1 MTDFKEINYL
11 KSGTERQQKAF
22 EVLNENLI
30 LQKLSDFDATLI
42 GTIPINIDIASSD
55 LDIACYWNDKKHFI
69 EILKNT
75 FSKENDFKL
84 YERDINSSQSVVAT
98 FFVNDFE
105 IEIFGQNLPVSEQ
118 FGYRHMM
125 IEAAILNKY
134 GEDFRRKIIE
144 LKESGVKTEPAFAQ
158 LLELKGNPYQALL
171 NFKII

>member
-1 MTDFKEINYL
+1 MTDFKDINYL

-144 LKESGVKTEPAFAQ
+144 IKESGVKTEPAFAQ

-171 NFKII
+171 NFKTI

>member
-1 MTDFKEINYL
+1 MTDFLNINYL

-30 LQKLSDFDATLI
+30 LQKLSEFKPVLI

-55 LDIACYWNDKKHFI
+55 LDIACYWENKNHFI
-69 EILKNT
+69 EIVKRN
-75 FSKENDFKL
+75 FSE
-84 YERDINSSQSVVAT
+84 ERHFQIFEREINGFESVVAN
-98 FFVNDFE
+98 FFLDDFE

-118 FGYRHMM
+118 FGYRHLL
-125 IEAAILNKY
+125 IEAEILNKY

-144 LKESGVKTEPAFAQ
+144 LKKSGLKTEPAFAQ
-158 LLELKGNPYQALL
+158 LLDLKGDSYQALL

>member
-1 MTDFKEINYL
+1 MTDFKDINYL

-75 FSKENDFKL
+75 FSKENDFQL

-118 FGYRHMM
+118 FGYRHML

-158 LLELKGNPYQALL
+158 LLELKGDPYQALL

>member
-1 MTDFKEINYL
+1 MTDFKNINYL

-55 LDIACYWNDKKHFI
+55 LDIACYWNDKNRFI
-69 EILKNT
+69 EIVKNT
-75 FSKENDFKL
+75 FSKENDFQL
-84 YERDINSSQSVVAT
+84 YEREINDSESVIAT

-118 FGYRHMM
+118 FGYRHML
-125 IEAAILNKY
+125 IEEAILNKY
-134 GEDFRRKIIE
+134 GEDFRRKIIK

-158 LLELKGNPYQALL
+158 LLELKGDPYQALL